1 MYPQKIA
8 LFGSFYVYNS
18 IPSCMKIAHG
28 IINKE
33 LSSVKNNL
41 YLICFWISSD
51 SYQSMAI
58 FRLGAQRLL
67 HTDMRADAGAIH
79 ESPLRIGILA
89 VGTLFPA
96 QRHGKSVGAQQL
108 D

>member
-1 MYPQKIA
+1 
-8 LFGSFYVYNS
+8 
-18 IPSCMKIAHG
+18 
-28 IINKE
+28 
-33 LSSVKNNL
+33 
-41 YLICFWISSD
+41 
-51 SYQSMAI
+51 MAI

-96 QRHGKSVGAQQL
+96 QRRGKSVGAQQL